1 MEDKQGVLFSN
12 LFRRPVTAVF
22 DSPQSSSDGGSLL
35 LKACDA
41 ALGMTETLASWLR
54 DGRQPGKVVHG
65 VRELLRQRVFAI
77 ACGYADGNDA
87 SRLRRDP
94 VFKLLAGRDPDQG
107 RDLASQPTLSRF
119 ENSIRRRDLL
129 EAAKAFAAAVIERQR
144 RRRKGV
150 KQIVIDFDPTCDPTH
165 GGQQLSLFNHF
176 YDTACYLPLVV
187 FLTFDNEREQYLV
200 CAALRAGNAPAK
212 QGVAG
217 ILKRLLPMLREAFPK
232 ARLRVRLDA
241 GFAGPELLEAFE
253 REGLEYVM
261 CLAGNPTLKR
271 AAAGLMEPVWK
282 EYEQTGKRPQE
293 RYGDCLYGARSWKR
307 RRRGGDAGRPGTAA
321 GAQAEGKPAVR
332 GDQRQGRSAADL
344 PTDLLSARRSG
355 EPHQG
360 TQGGRGDGPGELHE
374 FLCEPVPRAVVG
386 GGLCLAAGVAV
397 AGSGDPLRQDAGGR
411 AATVPAEAGGVG
423 EEFDAAG
430 RAEPAQGGAI
440 RVGVAADCQESGS
453 GADLAEPGADRQRR
467 EGEQRG
473 GECP

>member
-22 DSPQSSSDGGSLL
+22 DSPQSSSDDGSLL
-35 LKACDA
+35 LKVCDA
-41 ALGMTETLASWLR
+41 AVGLTESLASWLR

-94 VFKLLAGRDPDQG
+94 VLKLLAGRDPDQG

-119 ENSIRRRDLL
+119 ENSIRRRDLR

-144 RRRKGV
+144 RRRGV
-150 KQIVIDFDPTCDPTH
+150 RQIVIDFDPTCDPTH
-165 GGQQLSLFNHF
+165 GGQQLSLFSRF
-176 YDTACYLPLVV
+176 YDTTCYLPLVV
-187 FLTFDNEREQYLV
+187 FLIFDKEREQYLV
-200 CAALRAGNAPAK
+200 CAALRAGNAPVK
-212 QGVAG
+212 QGLLG
-217 ILKRLLPMLREAFPK
+217 ILKRLAPMLQEAFPK

-241 GFAGPELLEAFE
+241 GFARPELLEAFE

-307 RRRGGDAGRPGTAA
+307 RRRVVMQAGLAWQAGRQPKAN
-321 GAQAEGKPAVR
+321 
-332 GDQRQGRSAADL
+332 
-344 PTDLLSARRSG
+344 
-355 EPHQG
+355 
-360 TQGGRGDGPGELHE
+360 
-374 FLCEPVPRAVVG
+374 PRFVVTNVKG
-386 GGLCLAAGVAV
+386 
-397 AGSGDPLRQDAGGR
+397 
-411 AATVPAEAGGVG
+411 
-423 EEFDAAG
+423 
-430 RAEPAQGGAI
+430 
-440 RVGVAADCQESGS
+440 
-453 GADLAEPGADRQRR
+453 
-467 EGEQRG
+467 
-473 GECP
+473 